1 MCTISHL
8 AIIQVASAIIPV
20 PAFRRRIFAKS
31 SVSVAANARIDFPV
45 VDVRLSAT
53 RNNARVTWP

>member
-1 MCTISHL
+1 MYIISHL
-8 AIIQVASAIIPV
+8 AIIQVASAIIHV
-20 PAFRRRIFAKS
+20 PASRRRIFAKN
-31 SVSVAANARIDFPV
+31 SVSAAANVRIDFPV